1 MRNSN
6 HFTSALRMRL
16 GHAWARWQY
25 HRRRAAAIR
34 ELQGLDNRAL
44 RDIGLERSQIRAVV
58 EAMLASE
65 AGKAGVEQPRRGH
78 PLPHQPGLQGRLAEL
93 G

>member
-1 MRNSN
+1 
-6 HFTSALRMRL
+6 MRL

-44 RDIGLERSQIRAVV
+44 RDIGLERSQIRTVV
-58 EAMLASE
+58 EAMLAGE
-65 AGKAGVEQPRRGH
+65 TTRTEVEQPWRGH
-78 PLPHQPGLQGRLAEL
+78 PLPRQSGLPGRLAEL